1 MDGTAGQAGE
11 WRMAGAATSA
21 VSALSDLA
29 DAAGKAVEP
38 AWQDAA
44 PASVGPGWPMRQVDM
59 RRPPTQALPI
69 TALDAYSKRPGRTG
83 KTFAPERPEPL
94 VDSPTNLLTEEPV
107 QKAVLG
113 PDDVQRAPY
122 GIAELSATEEYDW
135 GPGHRAALAD
145 ASAADRPRATFDMSH
160 QRATVDGG
168 NAVQAVLRET
178 ANSGAGA
185 ARAARAAKPVKPS
198 GAGRPG
204 WSGRATA
211 KVDTGRGE
219 VQVRSGRP
227 ATRHTKPR
235 PKASRGS
242 AAAREQ
248 QERLQAAREAEDAAI
263 REAMNSQRQLDS
275 ARREVVQD
283 RLARQA
289 AEVRAKQAEKQL
301 AEIAAAEEQAAVAA
315 TRAQRELARERDARS
330 AAEARTQ
337 VLKQQLAQ
345 AAKASDRRQAEAA
358 SRELRQ
364 QQKEL
369 RQKQKELRQR
379 QKAAKQAV
387 RGKGDGARARKRAE
401 EQEARM
407 VARLQSA
414 RAPAAPAPQAAV
426 AAAQSIAQPMTDA
439 AAALAGYDPA
449 RALERAQQQATRE
462 IERIRAARQ
471 QDGDGDDAPVPGSP
485 PGLAT
490 DSAVKRRTTAW
501 ESDVTEQ
508 EQDALGASEELAPA
522 SAMPPAEQ
530 MLKAFNGA
538 RERAEQ
544 QRLREIERI
553 QSARPAAEAE
563 QAGRPA
569 ATERRT
575 GAERPKSTA
584 RRRAQSAPRAQTRR
598 AAPMR
603 DWSAVEP
610 KVSTTRDVEE
620 DPPVARPATARSR
633 AEEQEARSIER
644 LSVPSPTVVACQPEP
659 RLNRRCLGRRSSA
672 IRRQTDYEANP
683 PPAEKP
689 AKKKKKSVRVPR
701 KRWSKPKPIQ
711 SKPARDWSQVQP
723 KVPTCVPLPPPLTNT
738 LDRDDS
744 SLTPC
749 LLSQC
754 ARAAG
759 IGAEQRA
766 AQDPCRRRGHQGAGK
781 PAGRGAGGSHGG
793 APPLEAAPENSGR
806 SFCCSSGS
814 PGAPA
819 LSRDAGQAA

>member
-11 WRMAGAATSA
+11 WPMAGAATSA

-38 AWQDAA
+38 AWHEDAA
-44 PASVGPGWPMRQVDM
+44 PASVGPGLGLGGPVDGTGWPMRQVDM
-59 RRPPTQALPI
+59 RRPPTQALP
-69 TALDAYSKRPGRTG
+69 TAALDAYSKRPGRTG

-122 GIAELSATEEYDW
+122 GIAELAAAEEYDW
-135 GPGHRAALAD
+135 GPGHRAALAN
-145 ASAADRPRATFDMSH
+145 ASAADRPRATFDTSH
-160 QRATVDGG
+160 QRASVDGG

-204 WSGRATA
+204 WSGRSTA

-219 VQVRSGRP
+219 VQVRSGGP

-387 RGKGDGARARKRAE
+387 RGQGDGARARKRAE

-414 RAPAAPAPQAAV
+414 RAPAAPAPQAAAV
-426 AAAQSIAQPMTDA
+426 SAAQSIAQPMTDA

-462 IERIRAARQ
+462 IERIRSARQ
-471 QDGDGDDAPVPGSP
+471 QDGDGDDAPVPGS

-501 ESDVTEQ
+501 ESDATEQ
-508 EQDALGASEELAPA
+508 EQDALGTGEELAPA

-563 QAGRPA
+563 LAGRPA
-569 ATERRT
+569 ATDRRK
-575 GAERPKSTA
+575 GAERPKSAA
-584 RRRAQSAPRAQTRR
+584 RKRAQSAPRAQTRR
-598 AAPMR
+598 AAPVR

-610 KVSTTRDVEE
+610 KVSTTRDEEE

-644 LSVPSPTVVACQPEP
+644 LSVPSPTVC
-659 RLNRRCLGRRSSA
+659 CM
-672 IRRQTDYEANP
+672 
-683 PPAEKP
+683 PA
-689 AKKKKKSVRVPR
+689 
-701 KRWSKPKPIQ
+701 
-711 SKPARDWSQVQP
+711 
-723 KVPTCVPLPPPLTNT
+723 
-738 LDRDDS
+738 
-744 SLTPC
+744 
-749 LLSQC
+749 
-754 ARAAG
+754 
-759 IGAEQRA
+759 
-766 AQDPCRRRGHQGAGK
+766 
-781 PAGRGAGGSHGG
+781 
-793 APPLEAAPENSGR
+793 
-806 SFCCSSGS
+806 
-814 PGAPA
+814 
-819 LSRDAGQAA
+819 